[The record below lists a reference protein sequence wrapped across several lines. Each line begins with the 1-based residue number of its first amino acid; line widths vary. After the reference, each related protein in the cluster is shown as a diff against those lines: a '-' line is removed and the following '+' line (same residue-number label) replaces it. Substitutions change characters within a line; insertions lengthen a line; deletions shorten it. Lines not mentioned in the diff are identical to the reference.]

1 MIENE
6 GYKVFIRGKQL
17 PFYRHTINGFYQLL
31 TVDDSSYQQLVAT
44 PDYDAIMNYLTK
56 NRRSWKRNSKNELV
70 KFQTKHQTRVCSIWN
85 HFVISKIAP
94 RSNISK
100 FTKEMAIIEYAIL

>member
-6 GYKVFIRGKQL
+6 GYKVFISGKQF
-17 PFYRHTINGFYQLL
+17 PFYRHMINGFYQLP
-31 TVDDSSYQQLVAT
+31 TVDERSYQQLVAT
-44 PDYDAIMNYLTK
+44 SDYDAIMNYLTK
-56 NRRSWKRNSKNELV
+56 NRRSLKRNSKNEQV
-70 KFQTKHQTRVCSIWN
+70 NFQTKHQTKIFSIWH

-94 RSNISK
+94 KSNISK